1 MPLLDGPSL
10 GGNARHVLRQ
20 YAEESALAR
29 GRAANAAGT
38 EEFGGGCL
46 RGRYNNLRE
55 VIQNNPS
62 LVVVP
67 SIINAGGLFVQ
78 RPICRTNYLPNN
90 SMAGATGGVLP
101 TNWSIASLP
110 AGITVSYSAS
120 GTAVAADGTSVNY
133 IDVTVSGT
141 AGASGFLN
149 IRPNPS
155 SSTIAAFVGQTYN
168 TSVYLQLISGSVTS
182 ISPTWQLQELNSSQ
196 TFLQGSNIGGLG
208 SLVVGGQFDRY
219 NVSRVLTESTTA
231 FVTCRWG
238 HSLVS
243 GTTYSYTLRI
253 GSPQLERFSVP
264 TPMIATSTGA
274 VTRLNESTNVVG
286 LPPDFSVSRNTGAT
300 RVGPNGLIEAGNTN
314 LAFHSE
320 SWVSGNNWGLLGI
333 TNATGAIAAPNG
345 TITANAL
352 SPTAASGAHFMTGNN
367 STTVS
372 YTSGTIYTQSAF
384 FKAGTGAAG
393 QLVQLTFTSAAFTQ
407 AGYANFDLSAGTV
420 LVVSGTTADANRAA
434 RIENYGNGWYRCIF
448 TATCNSTGAGVSLI
462 PVLITASGS
471 GRTPSFTGV
480 TGDILYGWGAQLET
494 GSTASEY
501 IPTTTVARTRF
512 AGVTVDGTIAANI
525 PRIDWLGQS
534 CPGLLVEPSAQ
545 NLVLRSEEFD
555 NASWSKTDITVTTGS
570 TSAFTAPDGTTN
582 ADLFTSTASGN
593 SFLAQTITIASGAAT
608 FSVFAKAGNHGIF
621 RIGNVSSAARA
632 AWFDLNAGA
641 VIGTVNGGTASIQN
655 YGSGWYRCIFTA
667 SSVVSGGSTFII
679 AISDAANGTASVS
692 GATMYAWGAQL
703 ETGSI
708 ATTYIPTTSGTVS
721 RAADVISASGALV
734 SGLIGQTEGTMYFQ
748 IRDLKGLATGTGNP
762 ALAIRNTAFTNWIGL
777 TSNSVSTPFRI
788 TVRSTT
794 TTLIDYTSAITE
806 GKVAIAYSASGAVVY
821 VNGSGVAS
829 TATNPNL
836 TLNIVVMEQYM
847 PFKVE
852 SLALYTTRLTDAQ
865 LAELTRL

>member
-155 SSTIAAFVGQTYN
+155 SSTIAAFVGQTWN

-238 HSLVS
+238 HSLLS
-243 GTTYSYTLRI
+243 GTAYSYTLRI
-253 GSPQLERFSVP
+253 GSPQLERFSIP

-286 LPPDFSVSRNTGAT
+286 LPPDFTVSRNTGAT
-300 RVGPNGLIEAGNTN
+300 RVGPNGLIETAKTNLTLRSQEFDVTPTWSRNLGGTGLLPSVTANSVISPDGSQTAETIVFNRGAGNTVN
-314 LAFHSE
+314 DRSFLEQSVTIPTTGTYILSVYAKASTAGDVGKQIFIR
-320 SWVSGNNWGLLGI
+320 LGGAGSLIAI
-333 TNATGAIAAPNG
+333 TL
-345 TITANAL
+345 TANWTRY
-352 SPTAASGAHFMTGNN
+352 SQSEAS
-367 STTVS
+367 V
-372 YTSGTIYTQSAF
+372 
-384 FKAGTGAAG
+384 
-393 QLVQLTFTSAAFTQ
+393 
-407 AGYANFDLSAGTV
+407 
-420 LVVSGTTADANRAA
+420 
-434 RIENYGNGWYRCIF
+434 
-448 TATCNSTGAGVSLI
+448 
-462 PVLITASGS
+462 ASGS
-471 GRTPSFTGV
+471 QVVQIGNRGTFTADNSV
-480 TGDILYGWGAQLET
+480 SVDLWGAQLET

-534 CPGLLVEPSAQ
+534 CPALLVEPSATNFARWVNQ
-545 NLVLRSEEFD
+545 MTAQD
-555 NASWSKTDITVTTGS
+555 TPTASGGMTITTGS
-570 TSAFTAPDGTTN
+570 TDFLAPDGTSGSIN
-582 ADLFTSTASGN
+582 KYVGGAASGN
-593 SFLAQTITIASGAAT
+593 SQYAYYTGAGIVVTASGQHTFSLFVKAGATNPLNFCTLNFTAYSGGSGTATSYFSLASGTALTAGASIQDYGNGWYRLISAPYTIASG
-608 FSVFAKAGNHGIF
+608 
-621 RIGNVSSAARA
+621 
-632 AWFDLNAGA
+632 DLN
-641 VIGTVNGGTASIQN
+641 GTLLFGMAE
-655 YGSGWYRCIFTA
+655 
-667 SSVVSGGSTFII
+667 
-679 AISDAANGTASVS
+679 ANNDTSWPAS
-692 GATMYAWGAQL
+692 GALNLTAYTWGAQL

-708 ATTYIPTTSGTVS
+708 ATTYIPTTSGTGS

-734 SGLIGQTEGTMYFQ
+734 SGLIGQTEGTIYAEVDF
-748 IRDLKGLATGTGNP
+748 
-762 ALAIRNTAFTNWIGL
+762 RNLGYNGAVITVQTDNWI
-777 TSNSVSTPFRI
+777 TNSIQIQKSLGNQWRFTIRAA
-788 TVRSTT
+788 
-794 TTLIDYTSAITE
+794 TTLILNIDAGTITA
-806 GKVAIAYSASGAVVY
+806 GIYKVALAYNTAASGTVLA
-821 VNGSGVAS
+821 VNGSILSTQTAS
-829 TATNPNL
+829 SIPVCNSVVLGARNETGTFSVQ
-836 TLNIVVMEQYM
+836 LNDRIRAA
-847 PFKVE
+847 
-852 SLALYTTRLTDAQ
+852 ALYNTRLTNDQ

>member
-120 GTAVAADGTSVNY
+120 GTAVATDGTSVNY

-155 SSTIAAFVGQTYN
+155 SSTIAAFVGQTWN

-219 NVSRVLTESTTA
+219 NVSRVLTESATA

-253 GSPQLERFSVP
+253 GSPQLERFSVA

-274 VTRLNESTNVVG
+274 VTRLNESTDVVG

-314 LAFHSE
+314 LALQSE
-320 SWVSGNNWGLLGI
+320 AFNVTGTW
-333 TNATGAIAAPNG
+333 TTATGGTGVAPVVTQATGIVDPAGG
-345 TITANAL
+345 TTAERIQL
-352 SPTAASGAHFMTGNN
+352 SVG
-367 STTVS
+367 
-372 YTSGTIYTQSAF
+372 SGTFSTDFSILRQT
-384 FKAGTGAAG
+384 
-393 QLVQLTFTSAAFTQ
+393 LTFTAVAHTFSVYLRSATSASQFVAIRFNSAPQTILEITSSWQRFTFTGTPI
-407 AGYANFDLSAGTV
+407 AGSRDFGFDL
-420 LVVSGTTADANRAA
+420 R
-434 RIENYGNGWYRCIF
+434 GNN
-448 TATCNSTGAGVSLI
+448 TS
-462 PVLITASGS
+462 ASGS
-471 GRTPSFTGV
+471 ADF
-480 TGDILYGWGAQLET
+480 YAWGAQVEV

-534 CPGLLVEPSAQ
+534 CPGLLVEPSATNFARWVNQ
-545 NLVLRSEEFD
+545 MTAQD
-555 NASWSKTDITVTTGS
+555 TPTASGGMTITTGS
-570 TSAFTAPDGTTN
+570 TDFLAPDGTSGSITKYVGG
-582 ADLFTSTASGN
+582 AASGTTQYAYYTGGAITVTASGAHTFSLFVKRGATN
-593 SFLAQTITIASGAAT
+593 PLNFCALGIENYAGASGTITSYFNLASGTALTAGASIQDYGNGWYRLISAPLTLAAGDLSGQLIFYMAEGNNDPSWPASGA
-608 FSVFAKAGNHGIF
+608 
-621 RIGNVSSAARA
+621 
-632 AWFDLNAGA
+632 LNL
-641 VIGTVNGGTASIQN
+641 TA
-655 YGSGWYRCIFTA
+655 YT
-667 SSVVSGGSTFII
+667 
-679 AISDAANGTASVS
+679 
-692 GATMYAWGAQL
+692 WGAQL

-708 ATTYIPTTSGTVS
+708 ATTYIPTTVAAVS

-734 SGLIGQTEGTMYFQ
+734 SGLIGQTEGTIYAEVD
-748 IRDLKGLATGTGNP
+748 IRSFNNAGILATISDGTASN
-762 ALAIRNTAFTNWIGL
+762 LLTIYKFTDGKIYFDR
-777 TSNSVSTPFRI
+777 TSATQSA
-788 TVRSTT
+788 TT
-794 TTLIDYTSAITE
+794 TAGSSATYTAPTILKIAIGYKSGETRMYIN
-806 GKVAIAYSASGAVVY
+806 GIAATAQQ
-821 VNGSGVAS
+821 
-829 TATNPNL
+829 TATFTFGTL
-836 TLNIVVMEQYM
+836 TKVNIGSSRSDGTI
-847 PFKVE
+847 FNDRIRAA
-852 SLALYTTRLTDAQ
+852 ALYTTRLTDAQ

>member
-90 SMAGATGGVLP
+90 SMAGATGSVLP

-155 SSTIAAFVGQTYN
+155 SSTIAAFVGQTWN

-238 HSLVS
+238 HSLLS
-243 GTTYSYTLRI
+243 GTAYSYTLRI
-253 GSPQLERFSVP
+253 GSPQLERFSIP

-286 LPPDFSVSRNTGAT
+286 LPPDFTVSRNTGAT
-300 RVGPNGLIEAGNTN
+300 RVGPNGLIETAKTNLTLRSQEFDVTPTWSRNLGGTGLLPSVTANSVISPDGSQTAETIVFNRGAGNTVN
-314 LAFHSE
+314 DRSFLEQSVTIPTTGTYILSVYAKASTAGDVGKQIFIR
-320 SWVSGNNWGLLGI
+320 LGGAGSLIAI
-333 TNATGAIAAPNG
+333 TL
-345 TITANAL
+345 TANWTRY
-352 SPTAASGAHFMTGNN
+352 SQSEAS
-367 STTVS
+367 V
-372 YTSGTIYTQSAF
+372 
-384 FKAGTGAAG
+384 
-393 QLVQLTFTSAAFTQ
+393 
-407 AGYANFDLSAGTV
+407 
-420 LVVSGTTADANRAA
+420 
-434 RIENYGNGWYRCIF
+434 
-448 TATCNSTGAGVSLI
+448 
-462 PVLITASGS
+462 ASGS
-471 GRTPSFTGV
+471 QVVQIGNRGTFTADNSV
-480 TGDILYGWGAQLET
+480 SVDLWGAQLET

-534 CPGLLVEPSAQ
+534 CPALLVEPSGQ
-545 NLVLRSEEFD
+545 NLCLQSE
-555 NASWSKTDITVTTGS
+555 AIGITSWLN
-570 TSAFTAPDGTTN
+570 TAV
-582 ADLFTSTASGN
+582 TASPNVSATLDPAGGN
-593 SFLAQTITIASGAAT
+593 TAEKIIATAVSGNHFTNRAASPQVGQHT
-608 FSVFAKAGNHGIF
+608 FSVFAKVAEYSFIRLQDFNTGKY
-621 RIGNVSSAARA
+621 NV
-632 AWFDLNAGA
+632 WYDL
-641 VIGTVNGGTASIQN
+641 VSGTANGTGASIQN
-655 YGSGWYRCIFTA
+655 YGNGWYRCIVTYDGSGA
-667 SSVVSGGSTFII
+667 NAANGLVGVPVSGGGVSYTG
-679 AISDAANGTASVS
+679 DGTS
-692 GATMYAWGAQL
+692 GVYVWGAQL

-708 ATTYIPTTSGTVS
+708 ATTYIPTTSGTGS

-734 SGLIGQTEGTMYFQ
+734 SGLIGQTEGTIYAEVDF
-748 IRDLKGLATGTGNP
+748 
-762 ALAIRNTAFTNWIGL
+762 RNLGYNGAVITVQTDNWI
-777 TSNSVSTPFRI
+777 TNSIQIQKSLGNQWRFTIRAA
-788 TVRSTT
+788 
-794 TTLIDYTSAITE
+794 TTLILNIDAGTITA
-806 GKVAIAYSASGAVVY
+806 GIYKVALAYNTAASGTVLA
-821 VNGSGVAS
+821 VNGSILSTQTAS
-829 TATNPNL
+829 SIPVCNSVVLGARNETGTFSVQ
-836 TLNIVVMEQYM
+836 LNDRIRAA
-847 PFKVE
+847 
-852 SLALYTTRLTDAQ
+852 ALYTTRLTDAQ
-865 LAELTRL
+865 LAQLTRL